1 MNRGIQLLLDSFAVI
16 FLLTGGAKLLNVLD
30 DSLMLRVQDPVFSFM
45 RSGHLHT
52 IVELLELA
60 LASVILTRRLTPYV
74 SAFSCALLSSA
85 FLVYRL
91 AIAFGDSGA
100 YCGCLAG
107 LDKIF
112 GWSTEQASTVSL
124 GILAYVLVG
133 SYAALVFGKP
143 TVLEARDAQ
152 GAS

>member
-1 MNRGIQLLLDSFAVI
+1 MNWRIRLLLDSFAVI
-16 FLLTGGAKLLNVLD
+16 FMLTGGAKILNVLD
-30 DSLMLRVQDPVFSFM
+30 DSLMLRVQDPIFSFM

-52 IVELLELA
+52 IVGLLELA
-60 LASVILTRRLTPYV
+60 LAGVILTRRLTPYV
-74 SAFSCALLSSA
+74 SALCCALLASA
-85 FLVYRL
+85 FLAYRL

-133 SYAALVFGKP
+133 SYAVLIFGRPAVEK
-143 TVLEARDAQ
+143 AREVQDAP
-152 GAS
+152 